1 MSRPTLKDVAEAT
14 GYSVSTVSRALADSP
29 QISERTRRH
38 IHEVSRRLGYQADPI
53 GSLLRAPRPRVI
65 GLLCVL
71 SQELHVV
78 YRDHLLAQAE
88 ARSLRMVTE
97 SVGPFRSAADA
108 VHNLRQ
114 LRCQTLIVI
123 DPATGAGALEA
134 LGDDTVVIGQERAVV
149 GADLVTSD
157 NTRGMDQLI
166 AHLAGLGHR
175 RLVYVDSVPG
185 ASASAR
191 RTAFARAATAA
202 GLTFDVVGGGSDV
215 DAGLAAVAP
224 LLEAGGP
231 LHPAASDRRTAVA
244 CYNDQCAQG
253 AIIALLRA
261 GLRPG
266 ADVSVAGVD
275 NSRLAAS
282 SAFDLTSIDR
292 RPEEVARLA
301 VDLAEARIASA
312 RPSGAPQSLVVDT
325 ALVARSSTGPA
336 AH

>member
-1 MSRPTLKDVAEAT
+1 MSRPTLKDIAEAT
-14 GYSVSTVSRALADSP
+14 GVSVSTVSRALAGSP
-29 QISERTRRH
+29 QISEPTRRR
-38 IHEVSRRLGYQADPI
+38 IHDVSRRLGYRADPI

-88 ARSLRMVTE
+88 ARSLRVVTE

-108 VHNLRQ
+108 VRNLHQ
-114 LRCQTLIVI
+114 LRCRTLIVI
-123 DPATGAGALEA
+123 DPATAAGALDM
-134 LGDDTVVIGQERAVV
+134 LGDDTVVIGQERAVA

-157 NTRGMDQLI
+157 NTRGMDLLI
-166 AHLAGLGHR
+166 AHLAALGHR

-185 ASASAR
+185 ASADAR
-191 RTAFARAATAA
+191 RTAFTRAATGA
-202 GLTFDVVGGGSDV
+202 GLSFHIVSGGADIDS
-215 DAGLAAVAP
+215 GLAAVAP
-224 LLEAGGP
+224 LLQEGGP
-231 LHPAASDRRTAVA
+231 LHPATAARHTAVA

-253 AIIALLRA
+253 AVIAMLRA

-266 ADVSVAGVD
+266 TDISVAGVD

-282 SAFDLTSIDR
+282 RAFDLTSIDR

-301 VDLAEARIASA
+301 VDLAEARVAA
-312 RPSGAPQSLVVDT
+312 RTPSSDSQSLVVGT
-325 ALVARSSTGPA
+325 TLVTRSSTGPA
-336 AH
+336 PR